1 MRFGDSIIC
10 SIFQVFHKSEKNISE
25 KPRHAYTFHVI
36 EMQGSDYSKVIIN
49 QENKKTFLL
58 KQQIKCLIN
67 HVLENTEIKSNIG
80 KTTSDE
86 LRNT

>member
-36 EMQGSDYSKVIIN
+36 EMQGSDYSKVI
-49 QENKKTFLL
+49 KKIR
-58 KQQIKCLIN
+58 KPSC
-67 HVLENTEIKSNIG
+67 
-80 KTTSDE
+80 
-86 LRNT
+86 